1 MRNFIV
7 HHYDR
12 VDLEKLWRTANEDVP
27 RIIRVLEPFLRER
40 LPTEQE
46 RDRQSYSPEQ
56 VSKSIV
62 SQTGCDVL
70 KPAQL
75 LDELQSQKPGWYRCS
90 ELDQRYEIS
99 RFQHPVSH

>member
-46 RDRQSYSPEQ
+46 RDRQNYSPEQ

-75 LDELQSQKPGWYRCS
+75 LDELQSQKPGWYRRRFRQRLFPIDRLGYI
-90 ELDQRYEIS
+90 LDR
-99 RFQHPVSH
+99 